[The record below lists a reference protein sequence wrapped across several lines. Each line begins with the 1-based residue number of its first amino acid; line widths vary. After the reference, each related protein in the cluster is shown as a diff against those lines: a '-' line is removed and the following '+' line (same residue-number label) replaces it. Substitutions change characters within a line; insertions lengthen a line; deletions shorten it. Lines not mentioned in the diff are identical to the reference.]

1 MAQQQ
6 SLKMRYAALQKKM
19 TEENK
24 PEKPTDDEVIEF
36 GGKQKGKTFA
46 EAWQDQKWVSWTLAH
61 MDGETAAQSRWLKY
75 VEMKIQELEA
85 ETGIAEEYEE
95 DWTAADAVFPDTGPE
110 PAAGAAK
117 ARAKGRP
124 PRMAAPKAPKTGAS
138 GATER
143 EQAMQARIDEL
154 TNQVGQLNLAVQ
166 QIVTALQNTT
176 LSSS

>member
-1 MAQQQ
+1 MPRPLQSGSAMAQQQ

-46 EAWQDQKWVSWTLAH
+46 EAWQDHKWVSWTVAH

-95 DWTAADAVFPDTGPE
+95 DWTAADAVL
-110 PAAGAAK
+110 A
-117 ARAKGRP
+117 AKGRP

-166 QIVTALQNTT
+166 QIVTALQSTT

>member
-1 MAQQQ
+1 
-6 SLKMRYAALQKKM
+6 MRYAALQKKM

-46 EAWQDQKWVSWTLAH
+46 EAWQDHKWVSWTVAH

-95 DWTAADAVFPDTGPE
+95 DWTAADAVL
-110 PAAGAAK
+110 A
-117 ARAKGRP
+117 AKGRP

-166 QIVTALQNTT
+166 QIVTALQSTT

>member
-46 EAWQDQKWVSWTLAH
+46 EAWQDQKWVSWTLCH
-61 MDGETAAQSRWLKY
+61 MDGESAAQSRWMKY

-95 DWTAADAVFPDTGPE
+95 DWTAADAVL
-110 PAAGAAK
+110 A
-117 ARAKGRP
+117 AKGRP

-166 QIVTALQNTT
+166 QIVTALQSTT

>member
-95 DWTAADAVFPDTGPE
+95 DWTAADAVL
-110 PAAGAAK
+110 A
-117 ARAKGRP
+117 AKGRP

-166 QIVTALQNTT
+166 QIVTALQSSNP
-176 LSSS
+176 SSS

>member
-46 EAWQDQKWVSWTLAH
+46 EAWQDQKWVSWTLSH
-61 MDGETAAQSRWLKY
+61 MDGESAAQSRWLKY

-95 DWTAADAVFPDTGPE
+95 DWTAADAVL
-110 PAAGAAK
+110 A
-117 ARAKGRP
+117 AKGRP

>member
-46 EAWQDQKWVSWTLAH
+46 EAWQDHKWVSWTLAH

-95 DWTAADAVFPDTGPE
+95 DWTAADAVFP
-110 PAAGAAK
+110 
-117 ARAKGRP
+117 AKGRP

-166 QIVTALQNTT
+166 QIVTALQSSNP
-176 LSSS
+176 SSS

>member
-6 SLKMRYAALQKKM
+6 SLKMRYAAVQKKM

-46 EAWQDQKWVSWTLAH
+46 EAWQDHKWVSWTVAH

-95 DWTAADAVFPDTGPE
+95 DWTAADAVL
-110 PAAGAAK
+110 A
-117 ARAKGRP
+117 AKGRP

-166 QIVTALQNTT
+166 QIVTALQSTT